1 MAGKKMFLL
10 DGMSFEQL
18 LGRMWREF
26 EQKNLR
32 EAERKSIPQNRIRGA
47 GRITAKQSAAKSHV
61 RSTAA

>member
-1 MAGKKMFLL
+1 MAGMKRFLL
-10 DGMSFEQL
+10 NGMNFEQL
-18 LGRMWREF
+18 LDRMWRES
-26 EQKNLR
+26 EQRNLS